1 MKSVPQ
7 ENEVQINLETRQIQ
21 STTELTLIPTNEM
34 IRKKVAILTA
44 KKKEHNAMH
53 VCLETTKLNI
63 AAKTPIYLYHTENR
77 ST

>member
-1 MKSVPQ
+1 
-7 ENEVQINLETRQIQ
+7 
-21 STTELTLIPTNEM
+21 M

-63 AAKTPIYLYHTENR
+63 AAKTNIFVSYREEEYFNEKELHDIAKDYDKVR
-77 ST
+77 K